1 MNVKRFLII
10 TFGLLIMSVGLHF
23 FLFPANLASGGLSGL
38 ALLINAVVPN
48 IPIGV
53 VMLIGNIVLF
63 ILAFLMI
70 GPEFGGYTIYSSLML
85 SFMISLFEKLWPLS
99 GPLVDDILL
108 NLTFG
113 TLIPAIGMG
122 IIFYQNSSTGGTD
135 ILAKILSRKTSL
147 DIGKALLVVDFFI
160 IVGAIGIFGLR
171 LGLYALIGVILN
183 SFVIDYVI
191 TGFTTRIY
199 ITIIS
204 EHWEPI
210 NRYIIDEIDRG
221 TTLYV
226 AEGGYQYAPKRVIHT
241 ITSKREYINIRSFI
255 RTVDPKAL
263 VSTHF
268 EHEVFGEGFKH
279 MED

>member
-1 MNVKRFLII
+1 MNVKRFLTI
-10 TFGLLIMSVGLHF
+10 TFGLLIMSFGLHF

-38 ALLINAVVPN
+38 ALLINAVVPG
-48 IPIGV
+48 IPIGI
-53 VMLIGNIVLF
+53 VMLIGNILLF
-63 ILAFLMI
+63 ILAFIMI

-85 SFMISLFEKLWPLS
+85 SAMISVLEKIWPMS
-99 GPLVDDILL
+99 GPAVDDILL

-160 IVGAIGIFGLR
+160 VLGAISIFGLR

-204 EHWEPI
+204 ENWEPI
-210 NRYIIDEIDRG
+210 NRYIIDEISRG

-226 AEGGYQYAPKRVIHT
+226 AEGGYQHAPKRVIHT
-241 ITSKREYINIRSFI
+241 ITSKREYISIRSFI
-255 RTVDPKAL
+255 KNVDPNAL